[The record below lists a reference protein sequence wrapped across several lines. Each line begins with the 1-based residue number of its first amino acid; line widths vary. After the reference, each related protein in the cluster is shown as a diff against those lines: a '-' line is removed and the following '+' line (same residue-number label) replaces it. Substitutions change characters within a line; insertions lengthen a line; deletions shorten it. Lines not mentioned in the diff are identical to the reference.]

1 MSILVSVVILTYKH
15 EEFIKQTVKSTLQQ
29 ITDFDVEIIIADDSS
44 PDNTEFVINSIIEE
58 NKGHNTIKYFRHKTN
73 IGAHF
78 NGPFA
83 INKCSGKYIAFCEGD
98 DYWTDPYKLQKQVDF
113 LEANPEYVACFH
125 DVEAIGKDGQIVHE
139 HTLKVPENYETIYD
153 IAQNGNFI
161 HTPSIV
167 FRNVLGSLPEHFFL
181 SPIGDFYIYM
191 LLAAK
196 GKFYYM
202 RESMAVYRCDVGSFS
217 TLDAKIKSLKFNQCI
232 FLIWLHFKNKNK
244 QLSAILFN
252 RLWAYIKNAESS
264 TAISDILDPY
274 PVNKEEILTEWLFQL
289 EEVYRGK
296 LKEEANNSVN
306 VYLREAGIVFLSKVI
321 FYKIRTR
328 IVIWIK
334 K

>member
-1 MSILVSVVILTYKH
+1 
-15 EEFIKQTVKSTLQQ
+15 
-29 ITDFDVEIIIADDSS
+29 
-44 PDNTEFVINSIIEE
+44 
-58 NKGHNTIKYFRHKTN
+58 
-73 IGAHF
+73 
-78 NGPFA
+78 
-83 INKCSGKYIAFCEGD
+83 
-98 DYWTDPYKLQKQVDF
+98 
-113 LEANPEYVACFH
+113 
-125 DVEAIGKDGQIVHE
+125 
-139 HTLKVPENYETIYD
+139 
-153 IAQNGNFI
+153 
-161 HTPSIV
+161 
-167 FRNVLGSLPEHFFL
+167 
-181 SPIGDFYIYM
+181 
-191 LLAAK
+191 
-196 GKFYYM
+196 
-202 RESMAVYRCDVGSFS
+202 MAVYRCDVGSFS